1 MGQLV
6 SDSSEH
12 GAESV
17 DVPLLD
23 LRPQYESL
31 RTEIDS
37 ALARVVESQH
47 FVLGPEVEAFEREI
61 AEYCGAPE
69 AVGVGSGSD
78 ALLLGLMALGI
89 QPGDQVLCP
98 TYTFFATAG
107 SVVRMG
113 AEPVFV
119 DCEPDTYNVSLES
132 IERAAAG
139 CQRLRA
145 IVPVHLYGQMADVAG
160 LEGLAQQLGVPLLED
175 AAQAIGARD
184 SQGRPAGAA
193 GSLATFSFFPTKNL
207 GGFGEG
213 GLVTCHDPDVAE
225 TLRTLRVH
233 GGKPKYHHAFV
244 GVNARLDA
252 IQAAV
257 LRAKLPHLESWHE
270 RRAANAETYDRLFSS
285 AGALPSTAS
294 LGEGGFPLRY
304 PVRPPAP
311 ARHIYNQYVVRV
323 PASLRD
329 RLRSHLAE
337 RRIGSEIY
345 YPVPLHLQAC
355 FKEVGSPQ
363 GSLPVAEAAA
373 LETLALPIFPDL
385 SAEQLEAVAGT
396 IIDFLADSG

>member
-1 MGQLV
+1 M
-6 SDSSEH
+6 SDSSER

-17 DVPLLD
+17 EVPLLD

-31 RTEIDS
+31 RSEIDG

-47 FVLGPEVEAFEREI
+47 FVLGPEVEAFEREV
-61 AEYCGAPE
+61 AEYCGVPE
-69 AVGVGSGSD
+69 AIGVGSGSD
-78 ALLLGLMALGI
+78 ALLLGLMALGV

-132 IERAAAG
+132 LERAAAG
-139 CQRLRA
+139 CRRLRA
-145 IVPVHLYGQMADVAG
+145 ILPVHLYGQMADVVG
-160 LEGLAQQLGVPLLED
+160 LEALAQQLGVPLLED

-184 SQGRPAGAA
+184 SQGRLAGAA

-233 GGKPKYHHAFV
+233 GMKPKYYNAFV

-257 LRAKLPHLESWHE
+257 LRVKLPHLESWHA
-270 RRAANAETYDRLFSS
+270 RRGANAEMYDRLFAS
-285 AGALPSTAS
+285 AGALPSTVA
-294 LGEGGFPLRY
+294 LGEGELPLRY

-323 PASLRD
+323 PADLRD
-329 RLRSHLAE
+329 GLRAHLAE

-355 FKEVGSPQ
+355 FKELGPPP

-373 LETLALPIFPDL
+373 LETVALPIFPDL
-385 SAEQLEAVAGT
+385 STAQLEAVAGT
-396 IIDFLADSG
+396 IVDFLADSR